1 MKIFCLVLFI
11 GQDAFL
17 QENLADLRKASIFIP
32 RNLDQSFLQVNR
44 DSYANSVFFP
54 HMAYGSFAFYG
65 NPSTFANAR
74 LDINIPFGYHC

>member
-54 HMAYGSFAFYG
+54 HMAYGLSAFYG
-65 NPSTFANAR
+65 NRLPSANIP
-74 LDINIPFGYHC
+74 LDINISIGYHC